1 VQVTA
6 DCIPCYLQQAISTC
20 RVVGLD
26 DAGQQQ
32 VLTGLL
38 PLIAGLD
45 ATRTPA
51 ENSALVLFE
60 TYRLLGQ
67 SDPFREA
74 KAASNRLA
82 RTFLPSL
89 EKIIEFSDDPL
100 MTALKVAVAGNVIDM
115 GINPNFDVNAG
126 IQQMLDSGFARCD
139 SEPLRNLLQD
149 GRRLVLIGDNSGE
162 IVFDYLLLVKLRQ
175 YIEDLYYVVK
185 GGPILNDATREDA
198 EEAGIDLL
206 AEVVTT
212 GNNYLGV
219 VPELCGEDLRSLLQG
234 ADLVIAKGQ
243 ANFETLEGTSLVG
256 DRTFFMLRAK
266 CPCVASRL
274 GVELGSSVLVRN
286 QVRGQQ

>member
-1 VQVTA
+1 MQVTA
-6 DCIPCYLQQAISTC
+6 DCIPCYLQQAISAC
-20 RVVGLD
+20 RVAGLD
-26 DAGQQQ
+26 DTGQQQ
-32 VLTGLL
+32 LLTGLL

-45 ATRTPA
+45 ISRTPA

-67 SDPFREA
+67 SDPFKEA

-115 GINPNFDVNAG
+115 GINPNFDVNAS
-126 IQQMLDSGFARCD
+126 IQQVLDGGFARCD
-139 SEPLRNLLQD
+139 SEPLRDLLQN
-149 GRRLVLIGDNSGE
+149 GRRLVVIGDNSGE
-162 IVFDYLLLVKLRQ
+162 ILFDYLLLARLRQ

-185 GGPILNDATREDA
+185 GGPILNDATRQDA

-212 GNNYLGV
+212 GSNYLGV
-219 VPELCGEDLRSLLQG
+219 VPELCGEALQSLLQS

-243 ANFETLEGTSLVG
+243 ANYETLEGTSLAG
-256 DRTFFMLRAK
+256 ERTFFMLRAK
-266 CPCVASRL
+266 CACVASRL

-286 QVRGQQ
+286 QVREQQ